1 MGEESW
7 KWKVNPK
14 NIATAFKNTVTGETR
29 FLNPDEYIYAASV
42 YKLPLNMYYAD
53 RIAAGEM
60 SMDTPIGGV
69 RYELLMNSS
78 IVSSNNSTA
87 QKLRDAVTWDFGEYQ
102 DIVLEYLFP
111 DEKDRVKVDPI
122 FYRSHYY
129 NQHMVINFLS
139 ILYENSGKYGYIIDK
154 MKISMPRDSL
164 FKGIDTGYE
173 VAHKYGLFTIDGYQ
187 ALNDVG
193 IVYMPEPILISMFT
207 KNTSAVPIAKYL
219 VLMVDWSKYC
229 SGMGRRR
236 ERHGCG
242 NYRCRFISLGVSNL
256 KKKKKRYKRIY
267 PEKNIDL
274 AGPEAEEKPEGAEG
288 VEAKET
294 LPKLSFGTIVKRAL
308 IVFLTT
314 VVALLLF
321 LTATVYIL
329 SKGPSNT
336 ATGIF
341 VRSVRETSAIGFLAN
356 VFLSDEE
363 VETIMKPTMRR

>member
-1 MGEESW
+1 MSAYPEKNLERFALEDEKEKVRARNFKGSKMRFLNKKSIIVLLVLLLMLGFTAAASAEGEGEEPAPPTTEPAPTPAPTAQPAAPKPTAPPPNFAAIVYEGSWDESGNAADYFFNKNYEQMVGEESW

-129 NQHMVINFLS
+129 NQRMVINFLS

-207 KNTSAVPIAKYL
+207 KNTSAAPIAKYL

-229 SGMGRRR
+229 SGMRQVQ
-236 ERHGCG
+236 E
-242 NYRCRFISLGVSNL
+242 NAMAAAT
-256 KKKKKRYKRIY
+256 
-267 PEKNIDL
+267 IDADLL
-274 AGPEAEEKPEGAEG
+274 A
-288 VEAKET
+288 
-294 LPKLSFGTIVKRAL
+294 
-308 IVFLTT
+308 
-314 VVALLLF
+314 
-321 LTATVYIL
+321 
-329 SKGPSNT
+329 
-336 ATGIF
+336 
-341 VRSVRETSAIGFLAN
+341 
-356 VFLSDEE
+356 
-363 VETIMKPTMRR
+363 